1 MPRKVWI
8 ALLMCASSMVVL
20 LVLIVRVLLLGTLL
34 MWYNCRPI
42 VGSLCLCILLN
53 ESPILVL

>member
-1 MPRKVWI
+1 
-8 ALLMCASSMVVL
+8 MCASSMVVL